1 MFQYKID
8 KRSSQAI
15 NLIHKTYFI
24 LSLFA
29 CESVFYIKS
38 AIVFADK
45 MCLYK
50 IFDKVFI

>member
-1 MFQYKID
+1 M
-8 KRSSQAI
+8 
-15 NLIHKTYFI
+15 
-24 LSLFA
+24 
-29 CESVFYIKS
+29 KS